1 MFLGYVP
8 GEDVPHL
15 YSEAVALVHASL
27 YEGFGLPPLEA
38 MACGCPVIAS
48 VAASLPET
56 CGNAAYYVDPY
67 DVDGIAAGIHQIL
80 SDSDLRNTLI
90 QKGSERARLFN
101 W

>member
-1 MFLGYVP
+1 
-8 GEDVPHL
+8 
-15 YSEAVALVHASL
+15 
-27 YEGFGLPPLEA
+27 

-101 W
+101 WQETAKQLLKVFEEVLRR